1 MVAIGREVDRLD
13 EPSKF
18 DRLQREKEIRRNN
31 VRSIMEQGECRVASN
46 SIEVGSS
53 KELPVVPLFD
63 ALPSQPKRA
72 QHCWLPKLLLEVKAC
87 AHLGQ
92 ADAVLGVSE
101 FLRGD

>member
-1 MVAIGREVDRLD
+1 
-13 EPSKF
+13 
-18 DRLQREKEIRRNN
+18 
-31 VRSIMEQGECRVASN
+31 MEQGECRVTSN

-63 ALPSQPKRA
+63 ALRAQPSQPKRA